1 MEAETV
7 ELSRS
12 LYDAEAVRIAAAA
25 YGALGAIVVEEGPH
39 QLRLTLTAPR
49 RPDLMDHLLNHALF
63 ETVKRSRAGVA
74 P

>member
-12 LYDAEAVRIAAAA
+12 LYDAEAVRVAAA